1 MSSTH
6 SRKKPTTA
14 SLRRSVSSASSQKG
28 SGSQKRSRGEVEVT
42 ISSGNVFADLGLAN
56 PEELLFKADL
66 AIAIGAIIQRRRLSQ
81 SSAAEIIGIDQ
92 PKVSALMSGDTRG
105 FSADRLIKILTR
117 LGQDVE
123 IRVHNSPK
131 AMGRVR
137 VAA

>member
-1 MSSTH
+1 M
-6 SRKKPTTA
+6 
-14 SLRRSVSSASSQKG
+14 
-28 SGSQKRSRGEVEVT
+28 T
-42 ISSGNVFADLGLAN
+42 ISSGNVFADIGLPN

-123 IRVHNSPK
+123 IRVHNSRK
-131 AMGRVR
+131 AKGRVR